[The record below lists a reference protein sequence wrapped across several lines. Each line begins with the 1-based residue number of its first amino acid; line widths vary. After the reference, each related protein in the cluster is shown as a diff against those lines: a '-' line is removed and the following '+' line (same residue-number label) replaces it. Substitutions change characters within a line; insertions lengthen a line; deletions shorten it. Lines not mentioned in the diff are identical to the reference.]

1 MWLQLDGW
9 RNAFNARIDRQS
21 LRCGSTPHTL
31 ETVING
37 KWERNQFLPFTAMG
51 LYFII
56 SSLAAAA
63 AAAIHVVYLRV
74 PPAVRVIAEADHSM
88 RKRTLHTDGAH
99 PHSVPNV
106 YCLFVSRRQFRFA
119 FHFHSSRRAIH
130 CVWLW
135 TGSFFLSSVF
145 SRFGRLW
152 RQIADTISGKLISS
166 FHCDNKCQLPHDVK
180 PETSLIFGFGRTVPT
195 AGITFKR

>member
-1 MWLQLDGW
+1 MSKWATDALGWLVITSGRNGEWRRPRTIATDGTNSKNVIGEKCSQLGGW

-37 KWERNQFLPFTAMG
+37 KRKRNQFLPFTAMG

-56 SSLAAAA
+56 SSLA

-88 RKRTLHTDGAH
+88 RKRTLHTVGAH
-99 PHSVPNV
+99 PHTHSAQ
-106 YCLFVSRRQFRFA
+106 CLLSLRF
-119 FHFHSSRRAIH
+119 SSSTPI
-130 CVWLW
+130 CF
-135 TGSFFLSSVF
+135 SFSF
-145 SRFGRLW
+145 
-152 RQIADTISGKLISS
+152 ISS
-166 FHCDNKCQLPHDVK
+166 CH
-180 PETSLIFGFGRTVPT
+180 SLCV
-195 AGITFKR
+195 